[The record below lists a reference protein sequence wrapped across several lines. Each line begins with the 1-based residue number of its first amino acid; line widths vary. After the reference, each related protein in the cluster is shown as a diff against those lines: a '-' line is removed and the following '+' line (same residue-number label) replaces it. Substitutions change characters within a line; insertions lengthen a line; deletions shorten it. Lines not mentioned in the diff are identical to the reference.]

1 MNPGDPME
9 ISPQETMEILIFGME
24 WVYYRWCLKSLA
36 KLVQITP
43 ISLGFMVY
51 IYIYLLMGW

>member
-43 ISLGFMVY
+43 ISLGFIGIY
-51 IYIYLLMGW
+51 IYIY